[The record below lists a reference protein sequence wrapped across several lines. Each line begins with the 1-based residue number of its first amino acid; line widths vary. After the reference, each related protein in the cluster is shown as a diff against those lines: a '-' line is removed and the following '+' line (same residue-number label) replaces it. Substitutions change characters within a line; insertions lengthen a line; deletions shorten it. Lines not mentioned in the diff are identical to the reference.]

1 MSEKNYESPSGPGLD
16 LEDFHPAAGEAIDL
30 GFSPAQV
37 RSSKHPVKRGGGRHK
52 GKSGERGEVV
62 GH

>member
-1 MSEKNYESPSGPGLD
+1 MSEKHYESPSGPGLD

-37 RSSKHPVKRGGGRHK
+37 RSSKHPVKRGGRHK
-52 GKSGERGEVV
+52 DKSGERGVV